1 MPPLDVNLQ
10 QLIEQLD
17 TDIATGDALAKVSE
31 ARLRARTLAGIG
43 DSLIDHY
50 VTAARATGASWS
62 QIGEAL
68 GVSKQAAQ
76 QRLAGGGR
84 FERFTARARH
94 VVVVAQE
101 RARVLKHDTVQP
113 EHVLL
118 GLLLEAEGIAA
129 KVIGALAG
137 SAKNAT
143 ATVTSALTPG
153 ESNPPASGHLP
164 FGDATKRVME
174 ETLGAALELGH
185 NYIGTEHLLLGLLR
199 AGDNRA
205 AELLGG
211 MDITLD
217 RARDAVVAILIGYQ
231 HKTG

>member
-10 QLIEQLD
+10 QLINQID
-17 TDIATGDALAKVSE
+17 TDLTEGDPLAKVSE
-31 ARLRARTLAGIG
+31 ARLRARTLAGLG

-76 QRLAGGGR
+76 QRLAQGGR

-94 VVVVAQE
+94 VVIVAQE
-101 RARVLKHDTVQP
+101 RARILKHDLIEP

-129 KVIGALAG
+129 KVVGALAG
-137 SAKNAT
+137 PDKNPT
-143 ATVTSALTPG
+143 ETVAGALTPG
-153 ESNPPASGHLP
+153 ESEPHASGHVP
-164 FGDATKRVME
+164 FSDASKRVME
-174 ETLGAALELGH
+174 ETTAAAVELGH
-185 NYIGTEHLLLGLLR
+185 NYIGTEHILLGLLR

-205 AELLGG
+205 VELLGG
-211 MDITLD
+211 MGITLA
-217 RARDAVVAILIGYQ
+217 RARDSVVAILMGYQ